1 MLNPTQMTSQ
11 QARHLLV
18 RTGFAPT
25 QAEVDKLVGKS
36 AQQAVSDIITA
47 AVAAKPKYPAP
58 AFVSQPPPTPANQ
71 LKTVD
76 ERQEQRRAQIAE
88 GVEIKAWWLREMLET
103 PTPLA
108 ERMALFWHNHFATS
122 QQKVVSSQAMWR
134 QNQLFRTQALG
145 SFASLLHGIAKD
157 PAMLVYLDAANS
169 RRESPNENFA
179 REVMEL
185 FTLGE
190 ATQGG
195 GYNEQD
201 IKEVARAFTG
211 WSVDRDDFSFKYRER
226 IHDIFSKTVLGKVG
240 NFNGDDVLNIM
251 LAQAACG
258 EFIVGK
264 LWKEFVSPVPDTMEV
279 KRIAKRFAQ
288 SGYAIDTALA
298 DLFTTDAF
306 WAESNRGSLIKS
318 PVDLVVGS
326 VRQFGFS
333 YSDVLPFVLKTAQLG
348 QNLLMPPNVKGW
360 PGYTDWINATTLLER
375 KNFTQQLFRSIEPV
389 ANSSMNPEMNP
400 EKNPAKGR
408 MAKFK
413 VGKAEATMALDVD
426 AFLRPYG
433 GRADGVPNDA
443 LKTTLASVLL
453 ASAATQNIA
462 NGTVGAA
469 YLRTLTLDPA
479 YQLK

>member
-1 MLNPTQMTSQ
+1 MMLNPTQMTPQ

-18 RTGFAPT
+18 RTGFTPT
-25 QAEVDKLVGKS
+25 QAEVGKLVGKS
-36 AQQAVSDIITA
+36 AQAAVADIITSA
-47 AVAAKPKYPAP
+47 IAAKPKYPPP
-58 AFVSQPPPTPANQ
+58 AFVSQQPPTPANQ

-76 ERQEQRRAQIAE
+76 ERQEQRRSQIAE
-88 GVEIKAWWLREMLET
+88 GVELKAWWLREMLET

-108 ERMALFWHNHFATS
+108 ERMVLFWHNHFATS
-122 QQKVVSSQAMWR
+122 QQKVVRSQAMWR
-134 QNQLFRTQALG
+134 QHQLFRTHALG

-169 RRESPNENFA
+169 RRDAPNENFA

-211 WSVDRDDFSFKYRER
+211 WSVDREDFSFKFRTQA
-226 IHDIFSKTVLGKVG
+226 HDIFSKTVLGKVG
-240 NFNGDDVLNIM
+240 FFNGDDVLNIM

-298 DLFTTDAF
+298 DLFTTETF
-306 WAESNRGSLIKS
+306 WADNNRGSLIKS
-318 PVDLVVGS
+318 PVDLVVGT
-326 VRQFGFS
+326 VRQFEFG
-333 YSDVLPFVLKTAQLG
+333 YSEVLPFVLKTSQLG

-375 KNFTQQLFRSIEPV
+375 KNFTQQLFRFIEPV
-389 ANSSMNPEMNP
+389 VNSTMNPVMSTNM
-400 EKNPAKGR
+400 GR
-408 MAKFK
+408 MARFK
-413 VGKAEATMALDVD
+413 VGKAEAVMTLDVD
-426 AFLRPYG
+426 AFLKPYG

-443 LKTTLASVLL
+443 SKMNIAEVLL
-453 ASAATQNIA
+453 ASSATQNIA
-462 NGTVGAA
+462 NGTVGVA
-469 YLRTLTLDPA
+469 YLRTLTLDPV

>member
-47 AVAAKPKYPAP
+47 AVAAKPKYPVP

-145 SFASLLHGIAKD
+145 SFASLLHGVSKD

-288 SGYAIDTALA
+288 GGYAIDTALA

-306 WAESNRGSLIKS
+306 WADSNRGSLIKS

-375 KNFTQQLFRSIEPV
+375 KSFTQQLFRSIEPV

-400 EKNPAKGR
+400 EKNPTKAR

>member
-1 MLNPTQMTSQ
+1 MLTPTQMTPQ
-11 QARHLLV
+11 QVRHLLI

-25 QAEVDKLVGKS
+25 HAEVDKLVGKS
-36 AQQAVSDIITA
+36 AQQAVSEIISA
-47 AVAAKPKYPAP
+47 ARTTKPKYPAP
-58 AFVSQPPPTPANQ
+58 AFVNNPPPVPQAQ

-76 ERQEQRRAQIAE
+76 ERQEQRRAQIGE

-103 PTPLA
+103 PVPLA
-108 ERMALFWHNHFATS
+108 ERMVLFWHNHFATS
-122 QQKVVSSQAMWR
+122 QQKVVRSQAMWR
-134 QNQLFRTQALG
+134 QHQLFRTHALG

-169 RRESPNENFA
+169 RRDAPNENFA

-211 WSVDRDDFSFKYRER
+211 WSVDRDDFSFKFRAPA
-226 IHDIFSKTVLGKVG
+226 HDIFSKTVLGKVG

-279 KRIAKRFAQ
+279 KRIGKRFAQ

-298 DLFTTDAF
+298 DLLTTDAF

-326 VRQFGFS
+326 VRQFGFG
-333 YSDVLPFVLKTAQLG
+333 YSDALPFALKTAQLG

-375 KNFTQQLFRSIEPV
+375 KNFTQQLFRSIEV
-389 ANSSMNPEMNP
+389 LANSSMNPAMN
-400 EKNPAKGR
+400 AALGR
-408 MAKFK
+408 MPIFK
-413 VGKAEATMALDVD
+413 VGKAESTMTLDADV
-426 AFLRPYG
+426 FLRPYG
-433 GRADGVPNDA
+433 VRADGVPNDA
-443 LKTTLASVLL
+443 SKTTLAEVLL
-453 ASAATQNIA
+453 ASNATQTIA
-462 NGTVGAA
+462 NGTVGVAH
-469 YLRTLTLDPA
+469 LRALTLDPA

>member
-1 MLNPTQMTSQ
+1 
-11 QARHLLV
+11 
-18 RTGFAPT
+18 
-25 QAEVDKLVGKS
+25 
-36 AQQAVSDIITA
+36 
-47 AVAAKPKYPAP
+47 
-58 AFVSQPPPTPANQ
+58 
-71 LKTVD
+71 
-76 ERQEQRRAQIAE
+76 
-88 GVEIKAWWLREMLET
+88 
-103 PTPLA
+103 
-108 ERMALFWHNHFATS
+108 
-122 QQKVVSSQAMWR
+122 
-134 QNQLFRTQALG
+134 
-145 SFASLLHGIAKD
+145 
-157 PAMLVYLDAANS
+157 
-169 RRESPNENFA
+169 
-179 REVMEL
+179 
-185 FTLGE
+185 
-190 ATQGG
+190 
-195 GYNEQD
+195 
-201 IKEVARAFTG
+201 
-211 WSVDRDDFSFKYRER
+211 
-226 IHDIFSKTVLGKVG
+226 
-240 NFNGDDVLNIM
+240 M

-288 SGYAIDTALA
+288 SGYAIDIALA
-298 DLFTTDAF
+298 DLFVTDAF

-443 LKTTLASVLL
+443 LKTTLTGVLL

>member
-1 MLNPTQMTSQ
+1 
-11 QARHLLV
+11 
-18 RTGFAPT
+18 
-25 QAEVDKLVGKS
+25 
-36 AQQAVSDIITA
+36 
-47 AVAAKPKYPAP
+47 
-58 AFVSQPPPTPANQ
+58 
-71 LKTVD
+71 VD

-145 SFASLLHGIAKD
+145 SFASLLHGVSKD

-211 WSVDRDDFSFKYRER
+211 WSVDRDDYSFKYRER

-288 SGYAIDTALA
+288 GGYAIDTALA

-306 WAESNRGSLIKS
+306 WADSNRGSLIKS

-443 LKTTLASVLL
+443 LKTTLTGVLL